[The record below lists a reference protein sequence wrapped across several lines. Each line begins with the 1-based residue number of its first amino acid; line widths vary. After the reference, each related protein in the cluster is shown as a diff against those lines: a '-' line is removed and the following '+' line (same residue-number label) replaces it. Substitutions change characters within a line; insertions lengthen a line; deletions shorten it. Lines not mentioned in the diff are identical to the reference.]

1 MMRIFDRLHKAIGLL
16 EYFSSQDW
24 EWNSENLSMLMSQL
38 TPEDRK
44 VGLGQEV
51 EFEFT
56 PSGRSPLNARR
67 LRHLVAEKV
76 AAGRFRASGTQPLV
90 FLPPADV

>member
-24 EWNSENLSMLMSQL
+24 EWNSENLNMLLGQL

-44 VGLGQEV
+44 VSQFGSNMTNTLL
-51 EFEFT
+51 F
-56 PSGRSPLNARR
+56 LNVQNVN
-67 LRHLVAEKV
+67 LCP
-76 AAGRFRASGTQPLV
+76 F
-90 FLPPADV
+90 

>member
-1 MMRIFDRLHKAIGLL
+1 MRIFNRLHKAISLL

-44 VGLGQEV
+44 VSGSMCVCVRLIGPKKRLQECLILGLRFSLSVSVSRE
-51 EFEFT
+51 
-56 PSGRSPLNARR
+56 PSG
-67 LRHLVAEKV
+67 
-76 AAGRFRASGTQPLV
+76 
-90 FLPPADV
+90 

>member
-1 MMRIFDRLHKAIGLL
+1 MSQPLMTPHSAHSRMMRIFNRLHKAISLL

-44 VGLGQEV
+44 VGLS
-51 EFEFT
+51 T
-56 PSGRSPLNARR
+56 
-67 LRHLVAEKV
+67 HM
-76 AAGRFRASGTQPLV
+76 QPVVLI
-90 FLPPADV
+90 LPDC

>member
-1 MMRIFDRLHKAIGLL
+1 MRIFNRLHKAIGLL

-44 VGLGQEV
+44 V
-51 EFEFT
+51 
-56 PSGRSPLNARR
+56 SGSMCVFVCVRLIGPKKTRMFHPWSQVFSLCLCQPGAVWLNP
-67 LRHLVAEKV
+67 
-76 AAGRFRASGTQPLV
+76 TQ
-90 FLPPADV
+90 

>member
-38 TPEDRK
+38 SPEDRK
-44 VGLGQEV
+44 V
-51 EFEFT
+51 
-56 PSGRSPLNARR
+56 SRSFCAI
-67 LRHLVAEKV
+67 
-76 AAGRFRASGTQPLV
+76 
-90 FLPPADV
+90 

>member
-1 MMRIFDRLHKAIGLL
+1 MTPHSPRSRMMRIFNRLHKAISLL

-44 VGLGQEV
+44 VGLST
-51 EFEFT
+51 FM
-56 PSGRSPLNARR
+56 
-67 LRHLVAEKV
+67 
-76 AAGRFRASGTQPLV
+76 QPVVVIL
-90 FLPPADV
+90 ADC